1 MDNDK
6 LEKVI
11 KGLEVCTN
19 PATKR
24 GCLDG
29 ICPYDGK
36 GCRVAMERDALEL
49 LKEQVQKETPTTM
62 ERINVVKV
70 DGNDFYKG
78 FCPAC
83 QTLQYGIK
91 SKYCDQCGQAVKWK

>member
-1 MDNDK
+1 MSISK
-6 LEKVI
+6 LDETI
-11 KGLEVCTN
+11 
-19 PATKR
+19 
-24 GCLDG
+24 
-29 ICPYDGK
+29 
-36 GCRVAMERDALEL
+36 DALEYY
-49 LKEQVQKETPTTM
+49 LKDTQKLVLHVHAGTIMSSLCFLKKLKQKETPMTM

-91 SKYCDQCGQAVKWK
+91 SKYCDQCGQAVKWE